1 MRHLLLF
8 LSLFGYVVAPA
19 QVQRNAPNILILL
32 ADDLGWN
39 DVGYRNAKRVT
50 PVINQLAKEGIELQR
65 FYTYPVCSPARAA
78 LLSGIMPRRFGIV
91 DVMGPGQQGIPKTVV
106 TLPAKLKSLGYQTS
120 LIGKWHLGNNNGP
133 MTYGFDHFYGFLS
146 AELDYFKHTDKRGKP
161 DWQRDG
167 KQIEEAGYTTYLFA
181 DDAVKQIKARDKSQP
196 FFLEVAF
203 NAPHIDLAAPPEL
216 IEKHKADG
224 LYGAVVEGLDI
235 GIGRVLAVL
244 DEQGIRNNTIVI
256 FCSDNGAPQRSGS
269 NLPLNNFKATIYEGG
284 IRTPAIV
291 RWPGHTP
298 TRVATQHAVAMNDLY
313 PTLLHAIGSPLA
325 ADAKLD
331 GVSQWQAISSGKAIE
346 RTPFL
351 IASHDIALFDGDW
364 KLMEFGDGKRSL
376 YNLSKDISETKD
388 EWSKQP
394 ELAAKLGAKLDEIK
408 KGLPAAGDRQ
418 MGGPGGGKKGGGKGP
433 GGKGAAK

>member
-1 MRHLLLF
+1 MRHLLIF
-8 LSLFGYVVAPA
+8 LSLGCFVAAQA

-39 DVGYRNAKRVT
+39 DVGYRNPKRVT
-50 PVINQLAKEGIELQR
+50 PVINKLAKEGLDLQR

-91 DVMGPGQQGIPKTVV
+91 DVMGPGQQGIPKTAV

-120 LIGKWHLGNNNGP
+120 LIGKWHLGNNNAP
-133 MTYGFDHFYGFLS
+133 TTYGFDHFYGFLS

-167 KQIEEAGYTTYLFA
+167 KQIEEVGYTTYLFA
-181 DDAVKQIKARDKSQP
+181 DDAVKQIKARDKSRP
-196 FFLEVAF
+196 FFLQVAF
-203 NAPHIDLAAPPEL
+203 NAPHVDLAAPAEL
-216 IEKHKADG
+216 IEKHKSDG

-235 GIGRVLAVL
+235 GIGRVLAAL
-244 DEQGIRNNTIVI
+244 DEQGIRNNTLVI

-298 TRVATQHAVAMNDLY
+298 VGVATQHAVAMNDLY
-313 PTLLHAIGSPLA
+313 PTLLHAIGLPLGP
-325 ADAKLD
+325 DAKLD
-331 GVSQWQAISSGKAIE
+331 GVSQWQAISSGKPIE
-346 RTPFL
+346 RTSFL

-364 KLMEFGDGKRSL
+364 KLIEFGDGKRSL
-376 YNLSKDISETKD
+376 YNLSTDISETKD
-388 EWSKQP
+388 EWAKQP
-394 ELAAKLGAKLDEIK
+394 ELAAKLGAKLDELK
-408 KGLPAAGDRQ
+408 KGLPAAPDRQ
-418 MGGPGGGKKGGGKGP
+418 MGGPGGGKKGGGKGT
-433 GGKGAAK
+433 GGKGATK